1 MSKKYHELMSLTDE
15 ELIKLYDA
23 VANNTIVGLSYYI
36 EELARRR
43 TEKSNK
49 LMAKLTIWIAILTAV
64 MLLSTI
70 ANVVVTIMK

>member
-23 VANNTIVGLSYYI
+23 VANNTVVGLSYYI

-70 ANVVVTIMK
+70 ANVIVTVMK